1 MKKIR
6 VFLIAVLMI
15 FAVQIC
21 TVSVNCEVK
30 AATTTAAVKKKTG
43 LYKEGGLYY
52 YYAGGKKI
60 KSQWK
65 TVNGKRY
72 YFGSKYHAV
81 RYHNRING
89 KSYVLDT
96 SGRLLTGKTS
106 RIVKVGNYS
115 YYVNKYGNPATSS
128 WLYLGDKNLYYADY
142 WAVFTRAVLM
152 RELHLTARGRL

>member
-89 KSYVLDT
+89 KFYVFDT